1 MKQLICM
8 LFVFSLGIAGS
19 AWGQQQDSVDP
30 KILAEGGRLYDK
42 WWAEY
47 NLNKPSTTHPAYPE
61 AGKKKGSSTWRCKE
75 CHGWD
80 YMGAAGAYAKG
91 SHYTGIK
98 GIRDFANK
106 DLDTIVAILKNSTHR
121 YDTVMNNFGLR
132 RIAAFVS
139 LNQIDISDYVNSET
153 RIVKGDAEFGQSI
166 YNEWCKSC
174 HGPDG
179 RDINFKD
186 DQSPEFVGTVAVKN
200 PWEAMHKLRN
210 GHPGAFV
217 RMMMMRKPMPH
228 MHDKI
233 SFEQQLDLL
242 AYLQTLPVK

>member
-1 MKQLICM
+1 MNKFKAL
-8 LFVFSLGIAGS
+8 LLVFAVWFSAS
-19 AWGQQQDSVDP
+19 AWGQQDLADP

-47 NLNKPSTTHPAYPE
+47 DLNKPSTTHPSYPE
-61 AGKKKGSSTWRCKE
+61 AGKKKGASTWRCKE

-80 YMGAAGAYAKG
+80 YKGAAGAYAKG

-106 DLDTIVAILKNSTHR
+106 DLDSIVAILKNSTHQ
-121 YDTVMNNFGLR
+121 YDTVMNDFGLR

-139 LNQIDISDYVNSET
+139 FNQMDISDYVNSET
-153 RIVKGDAEFGQSI
+153 KVVQGDAEFGQSI
-166 YNEWCKSC
+166 YKEWCKSC
-174 HGPDG
+174 HGSDG

-200 PWEAMHKLRN
+200 PWEAMHKIRN

-217 RMMMMRKPMPH
+217 RMMMRRKPMPH

-233 SFEQQLDLL
+233 SFDQQLDLL
-242 AYLQTLPVK
+242 TYMQTLPVK